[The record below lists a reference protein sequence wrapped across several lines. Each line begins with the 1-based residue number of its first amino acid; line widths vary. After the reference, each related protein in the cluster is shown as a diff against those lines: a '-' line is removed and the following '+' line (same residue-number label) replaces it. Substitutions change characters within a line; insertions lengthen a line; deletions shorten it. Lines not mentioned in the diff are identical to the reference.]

1 MATARQR
8 RPALLSALGAAL
20 LIAAPLVAQDKPA
33 PQVPWKDSFFP
44 YLTSS
49 SNDFPM
55 IALKFVYFRPADYF
69 ARVANA
75 AIFGAEV
82 GSTFNGSRRAVVR
95 FDAPLVWPGW
105 RLSAAAAAVR
115 QARFGFYGL
124 GNDAPYDKALVT
136 DTSKYYYRAHRTRYL
151 ARAELTRQIVG
162 HLSAA
167 LLGGVEQSRL
177 SSAPGPSVF
186 AQTIGTEVDET
197 DVIGRLA
204 VVFDTRDKEYDPQN
218 GLFVEGSVLRGSG
231 GDGYTRFTGIARGY
245 VSIREGTVLAARLAG
260 SGIDGS
266 PPLSAR
272 FDLPSWETTQSILG
286 GAATNRG
293 LPYERY
299 AGTGVL
305 IGSAEIRHDIL
316 DAGDFGAITAIG
328 FVDAGRV
335 FEGEPF
341 TFTTKGLKVGGGLGL
356 GIRVLRSSIFTL
368 NFAGGPEGFRFSTG
382 TGWAF

>member
-1 MATARQR
+1 MAPARR
-8 RPALLSALGAAL
+8 RRSTLLAAFGAAL
-20 LIAAPLVAQDKPA
+20 LLAVPLMAQDQPA

-55 IALKFVYFRPADYF
+55 IALKYVYFRPADYF

-75 AIFGAEV
+75 AIFGVDV
-82 GSTFNGSRRAVVR
+82 GVSFNGSRRAIVR
-95 FDAPLVWPGW
+95 FDAPLLWPGW
-105 RLSAAAAAVR
+105 RFSAAAAAVR
-115 QARFGFYGL
+115 QSQFGFYGL
-124 GNDAPYDKALVT
+124 GNDTPYDKTLVT

-151 ARAELTRQIVG
+151 TRAELTRRIVG
-162 HLSAA
+162 RLSAS
-167 LLGGVEQSRL
+167 LMGGIERSRL
-177 SSAPGPSVF
+177 SSPAGPSVF
-186 AQTIGTEVDET
+186 AQTIGTQVDET
-197 DVIGRLA
+197 DAIGRLA
-204 VVFDTRDKEYDPQN
+204 LVFDTRDKEYNPQK

-231 GDGYTRFTGIARGY
+231 GDGYTRITAIARGY

-272 FDLPSWETTQSILG
+272 FDLPSWENTQSILG

-293 LPYERY
+293 LAYERF
-299 AGTGVL
+299 AGSGVL
-305 IGSAEIRHDIL
+305 IGSAEIRHNIL

-341 TFTTKGLKVGGGLGL
+341 KLTTDGLKVGGGLGL
-356 GIRVLRSSIFTL
+356 GIRVLRSSIFAL
-368 NFAGGPEGFRFSTG
+368 NFAGGPEGFQFTIG